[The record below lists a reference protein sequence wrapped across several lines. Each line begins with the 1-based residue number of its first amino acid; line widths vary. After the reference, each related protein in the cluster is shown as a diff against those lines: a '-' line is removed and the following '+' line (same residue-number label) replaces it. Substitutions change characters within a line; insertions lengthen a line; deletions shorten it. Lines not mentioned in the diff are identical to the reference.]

1 MLQQKIDATETAD
14 EYKPHQG
21 LPPLDN
27 QAQPL
32 SFFELWPRWAFY
44 PPVALY
50 ALWLSAKYGGLTTLT
65 ASNPSMKN
73 GGFVGDSKNE
83 VYHLFPDS
91 LKEYIPLTL
100 FIKAKTSIEQVTE
113 EMGCNGLAFPIVAKP
128 DSGCRGAGV
137 QKICDIKELDHYLS
151 NFPETDNVILQEYV
165 PYEAEAGVFY
175 IRHPNEE
182 KGHIFSLTLKYFP
195 YIYGDGK
202 STIKQLIVS
211 DKRASKLQETYLTRH
226 QDKLDVILSKDEPF
240 RLSFAG
246 AHSKG
251 TIFKNGNAYI
261 TPAIE
266 EFFDRLSKKIPEFYF
281 GRFDIRFK
289 DMTSLETG
297 KNMKIIELN
306 GAGAEAT
313 HIWDSKTSLLEAYGT
328 LFKQFKHVY
337 EIGAKNKERGFK
349 AQSTKELWKHICDHE
364 SNTAQY
370 PPTH

>member
-1 MLQQKIDATETAD
+1 MLQQRIDTPESPK
-14 EYKPHQG
+14 EYRPHQG
-21 LPPLDN
+21 LPPLDD
-27 QAQPL
+27 QAPPL

-44 PPVALY
+44 PPVVFY

-83 VYHLFPDS
+83 IYRLFPEA
-91 LKEYIPLTL
+91 LKQYIPLTL
-100 FIKAKTSIEQVTE
+100 FIKATTDIEQVTT
-113 EMGCNGLAFPIVAKP
+113 EMDHKGLNFPIVAKP

-137 QKICDIKELDHYLS
+137 QKIHNTQELDYYLRD
-151 NFPETDNVILQEYV
+151 FPDTDNIILQEYV

-202 STIKQLIVS
+202 STIKQLIAS
-211 DKRASKLQETYLTRH
+211 DKRASKLQETYLVRH
-226 QDKLDVILSKDEPF
+226 QNKLDVILGQGEPF

-251 TIFKNGNAYI
+251 TIFKDGNAYI
-261 TPAIE
+261 TPAME
-266 EFFDRLSKKIPEFYF
+266 DFFDELSKQIPEFYF
-281 GRFDIRFK
+281 GRFDIRFE
-289 DMTSLETG
+289 DMRSLETG

-313 HIWDSKTSLLEAYGT
+313 HIWDSKTSLLKAYDT

-337 EIGAKNKERGFK
+337 EIGAKNKKRGFK
-349 AQSTKELWKHICDHE
+349 AESISTLWKHICDNE

>member
-1 MLQQKIDATETAD
+1 MLQQKIDTVDTPK

-27 QAQPL
+27 QAPSL

-44 PPVALY
+44 PPVVFY
-50 ALWLSAKYGGLTTLT
+50 ALWLSARHGGLTTLT

-73 GGFVGDSKNE
+73 GGFIGDSKNE
-83 VYHLFPDS
+83 VYRLFPEN
-91 LKEYIPLTL
+91 LKQYIPVTL
-100 FIKAKTSIEQVTE
+100 SIKATTDIEQATA
-113 EMGCNGLAFPIVAKP
+113 EMKRHGLTFPIVAKP

-137 QKICDIKELDHYLS
+137 QKISNKEYLVKYLQD
-151 NFPETDNVILQEYV
+151 FPHTDNIILQEYV
-165 PYEAEAGVFY
+165 PYEAEAGIFY
-175 IRHPNEE
+175 IRHPDEN

-202 STIKQLIVS
+202 STIKQLIVN

-226 QDKLDVILSKDEPF
+226 QDKLDVILCQDEPF

-261 TPAIE
+261 TPAME
-266 EFFDRLSKKIPEFYF
+266 AFFDTLSKQIPEFYF
-281 GRFDIRFK
+281 GRFDIRFE
-289 DMTSLETG
+289 DMRSLETG
-297 KNMKIIELN
+297 ENMKIIELN

-313 HIWDSKTSLLEAYGT
+313 HIWDSKTSLLKAYDT

-337 EIGAKNKERGFK
+337 EIGAKNKKRGFK
-349 AQSTKELWKHICDHE
+349 PENIPTLWKHICE
-364 SNTAQY
+364 NENNTAQY